1 MQSLDPGTALGLG
14 LVKTR
19 PHAAVCGSSLA
30 FVETQLSLEGGIA
43 VTHYML
49 IISLSLSPYLFV
61 SLLQQVHRHRD
72 EQLSVDERTCLGF
85 S

>member
-1 MQSLDPGTALGLG
+1 MVYGISTQLEATAVQSPVPGTALGLG

-49 IISLSLSPYLFV
+49 IISLSLSF
-61 SLLQQVHRHRD
+61 SLC
-72 EQLSVDERTCLGF
+72 LSLAAGTQTP
-85 S
+85 